1 MLTILILSMALPAF
15 AGILVFGPLRRG
27 VRTVSTAASLV
38 TLGLGTLAIV
48 LAFPHTYVRVFGRMP
63 WLKGLEPVGLFG
75 VLIDPLA
82 SLALVVIGG
91 LGFLAV
97 LFSTAY
103 LSDRNRERRL
113 GEGQRLYYFWL
124 LMLIAATTG
133 VALSP
138 NLLQLFIFW
147 ELTTLCSWALIS
159 HPQEEKTLRAGLKAL
174 VMTHIGGLFFLIAL
188 FILFVSTKS
197 FSFTA
202 LAHLGPRM
210 RDLVFLLL
218 LVAAWAKA
226 AQLPFHTWLPDAHAE
241 APSPVSA
248 MLSGVIVKVAV
259 YALARIITTS
269 YVQGPALAV
278 MTVGLVAAVMALLTM
293 FMALALYFA
302 QDDLKRLLAYSTIA
316 HLSYVLLGIGMGMM
330 GSELGFRGGLLHI
343 INHAFA
349 KGTLFLSAGA
359 VVYMTGTRSIGQLG
373 GLGRRLPLVGI
384 AFVMGVL
391 AITGVPPLG
400 CFWSKFYLLTGALEL
415 KGVLGPIILGL
426 VLLESVVSFAWML
439 RVTQKVFLGPPT
451 EPVETMG
458 SNRLPLP
465 MMIVLGA
472 LIIMCVMAPVI
483 GLALVAPIPYAP

>member
-1 MLTILILSMALPAF
+1 
-15 AGILVFGPLRRG
+15 
-27 VRTVSTAASLV
+27 
-38 TLGLGTLAIV
+38 
-48 LAFPHTYVRVFGRMP
+48 
-63 WLKGLEPVGLFG
+63 
-75 VLIDPLA
+75 
-82 SLALVVIGG
+82 
-91 LGFLAV
+91 
-97 LFSTAY
+97 
-103 LSDRNRERRL
+103 
-113 GEGQRLYYFWL
+113 
-124 LMLIAATTG
+124 
-133 VALSP
+133 
-138 NLLQLFIFW
+138 
-147 ELTTLCSWALIS
+147 
-159 HPQEEKTLRAGLKAL
+159 
-174 VMTHIGGLFFLIAL
+174 
-188 FILFVSTKS
+188 
-197 FSFTA
+197 
-202 LAHLGPRM
+202 
-210 RDLVFLLL
+210 
-218 LVAAWAKA
+218 
-226 AQLPFHTWLPDAHAE
+226 
-241 APSPVSA
+241 

-415 KGVLGPIILGL
+415 KGALGPIILGL